1 MKKIFTMIAAAFM
14 AVSAQAQTLTFDE
27 ATSSTGTFGS
37 GDFIMTTAGW
47 DGANNAESTRYFG
60 TADNYVSAKGMIR
73 AGNKIDGST
82 RSLTIKS
89 TYGGT
94 VKFYMC
100 TSSSTAE
107 RDVTVNGQTKKTSKT
122 TAADNA
128 ERAVYGI
135 LEFDINYGET
145 AMTTSG
151 DVYIYKVEF
160 ASNGTVAPAEKPTL
174 LTYTIDENTP
184 TTVDEGSDHEVTIA
198 LDNGKIVFGN
208 ETKIFAGNTKLQTEK
223 TNFTQSGGF
232 KLDGGPAA
240 TGTKYV
246 LISLNTNFQA
256 GDEIELI
263 GFCSGDV
270 TKADYGFDL
279 YADRAGESKV
289 ASTEKF
295 TVRYANNTVTY
306 KVVEGDNLIGKN
318 TLYIYRQGSNTDYF
332 FSATVKGEK
341 DGRTPATTGIQ
352 TVKAQNAADGI
363 IYNLAGQKVGKDY
376 KGVVIMNGKKVVLK

>member
-60 TADNYVSAKGMIR
+60 TADSYVSAKGMIR

-107 RDVTVNGQTKKTSKT
+107 RDVTVNGQTKQTSKT

-145 AMTTSG
+145 AMTTNG

-160 ASNGTVAPAEKPTL
+160 TSNGTVAPAEKPTL
-174 LTYTIDENTP
+174 LTYTVNASTP
-184 TTVDEGSDHEVTIA
+184 TTADEGGDGRTVTIA
-198 LDNGKIVFGN
+198 LENGKVVIGN
-208 ETKIFAGNTKLQTEK
+208 YEKILIGDALKAK
-223 TNFTQSGGF
+223 SSSFTQDAGVL
-232 KLDGGPAA
+232 LDGGPAE
-240 TGTKYV
+240 TSTKYILV
-246 LISLNTNFQA
+246 ELNTNFQA
-256 GDEIELI
+256 GDEIEIVGFRSGSSADI
-263 GFCSGDV
+263 GVS
-270 TKADYGFDL
+270 L
-279 YADRAGESKV
+279 YSDRAGTSQV
-289 ASTEKF
+289 TDLPFATA
-295 TVRYANNTVTY
+295 RYADNTVTY
-306 KVVEGDNLIGKN
+306 TVTATDNLAGKN
-318 TLYIYRQGSNTDYF
+318 TLYIYRIGSSSDYF
-332 FSATVKGEK
+332 HGVTIKGEK

-352 TVKAQNAADGI
+352 TVKTQKVADGI